1 MLDPGLVRAGEVQEE
16 AEGSA
21 GQGSQA
27 GDQEAGRVGRVWLE
41 VGDTDQGDALPH
53 LPPGEDKKVPNLKG
67 CGLAESPEPLATFT

>member
-1 MLDPGLVRAGEVQEE
+1 MQEE

-41 VGDTDQGDALPH
+41 VGDTDQGMLC
-53 LPPGEDKKVPNLKG
+53 PPSPQGEDKKVPNLKG